1 MGKSFQELLDTPVND
16 IEAPKL
22 PPDGSWRLNIA
33 TTIIREPKDK
43 NSPGAV
49 LLGFHLGSPLEDV
62 DADELEAF
70 GDYEEF
76 AMLWNRF
83 RLRDEKDQYYL
94 DKFITTAG
102 GEREGRSLEEALKG
116 LQGYEVIAQVEHQP
130 NANDP
135 DLPWVRLTDFA
146 AA

>member
-1 MGKSFQELLDTPVND
+1 MSKSFAELLATPVD
-16 IEAPKL
+16 EIVAPKL
-22 PPDGSWRLNIA
+22 PPVGSWRLTIA

-43 NSPGAV
+43 KTPGAV
-49 LLGFHLGSPLEDV
+49 LIGFALGSPLEDV
-62 DADELEAF
+62 DATELEAF
-70 GDYEEF
+70 GDYEES

-94 DKFITTAG
+94 DKFLKTAG
-102 GEREGRSLEEALKG
+102 GEREGRSLEEALKA
-116 LQGYEVIAQVEHQP
+116 LEGYEVIAQVEHQP

-135 DLPWVRLTDFA
+135 DVPWVRLTDFA

>member
-1 MGKSFQELLDTPVND
+1 MRKSFAELLATPVD
-16 IEAPKL
+16 AIEAPKL
-22 PPDGSWRLNIA
+22 PPVGSWRLTIA
-33 TTIIREPKDK
+33 TAIILEPKDK
-43 NSPGAV
+43 DSLGAV
-49 LLGFHLGSPLEDV
+49 LLGFELGSPLEDV
-62 DADELEAF
+62 DAAELEEF
-70 GDYEEF
+70 GDY
-76 AMLWNRF
+76 ADSAILWNRF